1 VTAHGAGGGA
11 QEKLGDARIARFL
24 AAKEVVVLATVS
36 ADGGPLAMPMWFLH
50 DGDSLVMISV
60 DGLSKV
66 RNLRTDPRVS
76 VVAET
81 GTRGAEIKN
90 LVVQGRVEILGPTP
104 ARAALVERFL
114 ARYHPDLEKL
124 WGGRAMPADRVMFRI
139 VPRHVRSRG
148 LA

>member
-1 VTAHGAGGGA
+1 MSAHGAGGA
-11 QEKLGDARIARFL
+11 PERLGDARIARFL

-66 RNLRTDPRVS
+66 RNLRKDPRVS

-90 LVVQGRVEILGPTP
+90 LVVQGRVEVLGPTP
-104 ARAALVERFL
+104 ERAALVERFL
-114 ARYHPDLEKL
+114 ARYNPDLEKL

>member
-1 VTAHGAGGGA
+1 MSTGARSA
-11 QEKLGDARIARFL
+11 QERLGDARIARFL

-50 DGDSLVMISV
+50 DGDSMVMISV

-66 RNLRTDPRVS
+66 RNLRKDPRVS

-104 ARAALVERFL
+104 ERAALVERFL
-114 ARYHPDLEKL
+114 ARYNPDLEKL

>member
-1 VTAHGAGGGA
+1 MSAGGAAGA
-11 QEKLGDARIARFL
+11 KEKLSDAGITSFL
-24 AAKEVVVLATVS
+24 ATKEVVVLATVS

-60 DGLSKV
+60 DGLTKT
-66 RNLRTDPRVS
+66 RNLRADPRVS

-81 GTRGAEIKN
+81 GTRGNAIKN
-90 LVVQGRVEILGPTP
+90 LVVQGRTEILGPTP
-104 ARAALVERFL
+104 ARAALVDRFL

-124 WGGRAMPADRVMFRI
+124 WGGRAMPPNRVMFRI

-148 LA
+148 L

>member
-1 VTAHGAGGGA
+1 MSAHGAGGSK
-11 QEKLGDARIARFL
+11 ERLSDAPITRFL
-24 AAKEVVVLATVS
+24 ATKEVVVLATVS
-36 ADGGPLAMPMWFLH
+36 ADGGPLGMPMWFLH

-76 VVAET
+76 VVAEV
-81 GTRGAEIKN
+81 GTRGAAIKN
-90 LVVQGRVEILGPTP
+90 LVVQGRAEILGPTP
-104 ARAALVERFL
+104 ERAGLVERFL

>member
-24 AAKEVVVLATVS
+24 AAKEVVVLTTVS

-104 ARAALVERFL
+104 ERAALVERFL
-114 ARYHPDLEKL
+114 ARYHPHLEKL

>member
-1 VTAHGAGGGA
+1 
-11 QEKLGDARIARFL
+11 
-24 AAKEVVVLATVS
+24 
-36 ADGGPLAMPMWFLH
+36 
-50 DGDSLVMISV
+50 V

-66 RNLRTDPRVS
+66 RNLRKDPRVS

-104 ARAALVERFL
+104 ERAALVERFL
-114 ARYHPDLEKL
+114 ARYNPDLEKL
-124 WGGRAMPADRVMFRI
+124 WGGCAMPADRVMFRI

>member
-1 VTAHGAGGGA
+1 MSAHGAGGA
-11 QEKLGDARIARFL
+11 PERLGDARIARFL

-66 RNLRTDPRVS
+66 RNLRKDPRVS

-104 ARAALVERFL
+104 ERAALVERFL
-114 ARYHPDLEKL
+114 ARYNPDLEKL

>member
-1 VTAHGAGGGA
+1 MSTGARSA
-11 QEKLGDARIARFL
+11 QERLGDARIARFL

-66 RNLRTDPRVS
+66 RNLRKDPRVS

-104 ARAALVERFL
+104 ERAALVERFL
-114 ARYHPDLEKL
+114 ARYNPDLEKL